1 MKKLLLL
8 CFFSCFCLAEPVNV
22 LFFGDSNTLGT
33 KADLNSTH
41 DENKTFAGIVRSGLK
56 GKASV
61 EINAKNGRTI
71 ALDIPNAEYNG
82 IKALRSH
89 IKENKSDIAVIM
101 LGTNDLALGAA
112 PQPMIA
118 YFSTIISDLKKAG
131 TRKILIIA
139 PPHLEPSY
147 LAERDKKGISTNS
160 KVFNGELQ
168 KLAYQ
173 RNAKFLNAAK
183 IIDKAHE
190 SDEVHMSLEDHKS
203 LAAAILPLINELLS
217 E

>member
-8 CFFSCFCLAEPVNV
+8 CFFSCFCLAEPKI

-41 DENKTFAGIVRSGLK
+41 AENKTFAGIVKNALK

-71 ALDIPNAEYNG
+71 ALDVPNAEYNG
-82 IKALRSH
+82 IRALRAH
-89 IKENKSDIAVIM
+89 LKENKSDIAVIM

-118 YFSTIISDLKKAG
+118 YFSTLLSDLKKAG
-131 TRKILIIA
+131 CRKIIVIA
-139 PPHLEPSY
+139 PPLLEPSY
-147 LAERDKKGISTNS
+147 LVEHDKKAISTNS

-183 IIDKAHE
+183 IIEKAHE
-190 SDEVHMSLEDHKS
+190 MDEVHMSEDDHKS
-203 LAAAILPLINELLS
+203 LAAAILPLINELFG